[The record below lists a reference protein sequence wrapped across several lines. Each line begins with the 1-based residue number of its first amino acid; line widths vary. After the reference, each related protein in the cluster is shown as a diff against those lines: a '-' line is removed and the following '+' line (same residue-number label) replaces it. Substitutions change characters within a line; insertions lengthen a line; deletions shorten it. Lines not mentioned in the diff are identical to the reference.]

1 MSLAQVSKYT
11 KLDAH
16 GENRPWS
23 FEKEALISKH
33 RKKDPSLIKYTY
45 LERIEMEQKNRK
57 APGVCAYSLEKSL
70 KEKDDAVKALSKKKN
85 FVGEKHFFYDDT

>member
-1 MSLAQVSKYT
+1 
-11 KLDAH
+11 
-16 GENRPWS
+16 
-23 FEKEALISKH
+23 
-33 RKKDPSLIKYTY
+33 
-45 LERIEMEQKNRK
+45 MEQKNRK